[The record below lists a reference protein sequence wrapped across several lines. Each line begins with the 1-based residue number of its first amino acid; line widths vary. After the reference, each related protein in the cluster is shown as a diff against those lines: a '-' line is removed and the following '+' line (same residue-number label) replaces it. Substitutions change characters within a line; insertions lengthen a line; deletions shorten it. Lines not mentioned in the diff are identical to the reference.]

1 MTRRDNIYRFIRIA
15 FFTAIVSQFLFSFI
29 SPEADEDS
37 RASFIANNSDTLSN
51 PLFAFDAD
59 SASLVLSEEET
70 LMEEANSL
78 YLEMDLE
85 SLGLS
90 REAFEYA
97 WKGYNHMLEN
107 GILDKQ
113 DILSICDFSQ
123 SSSNKRLYVLDVENR
138 TVLINTYVAHGKN
151 SGAEFARY
159 FSNTPRS
166 NKSSLGFYITKN
178 TYHGKY
184 GLALK
189 IAGLERGINDKAYS
203 RNIVIHGSDYVGG
216 KFMER
221 NNFNGRSFGCPAV
234 PRKVS
239 AEVINT
245 IKEGSCLFI
254 YYPSDS
260 YVKKSAII

>member
-1 MTRRDNIYRFIRIA
+1 MKRRWFNFRRTRVITIA
-15 FFTAIVSQFLFSFI
+15 IIAISPLLFSLITPPNTANTGIHDTRMEVTTSGSGI
-29 SPEADEDS
+29 SPA
-37 RASFIANNSDTLSN
+37 
-51 PLFAFDAD
+51 AD
-59 SASLVLSEEET
+59 SSSVSDEESLL
-70 LMEEANSL
+70 EEARSM
-78 YLEMDLE
+78 YTEMELE

-90 REAFEYA
+90 PEAFEYA
-97 WKGYNHMLEN
+97 WKGYHHLLEK
-107 GILDKQ
+107 GTLEKQ

-123 SSSNKRLYVLDVENR
+123 SSKNKRLYILDIEQG

-151 SGAEFARY
+151 SGSEFPRY

-178 TYHGKY
+178 TYYGSY
-184 GLALK
+184 GLSLK
-189 IAGLERGINDKAYS
+189 IAGVEKGINDKAYY

-221 NNFNGRSFGCPAV
+221 NNYNGRSFGCPAI
-234 PRKVS
+234 PRKLS
-239 AEVINT
+239 GEVINT

-254 YYPSDS
+254 YYPSES

>member
-1 MTRRDNIYRFIRIA
+1 MKRRWFNFVPAPLMLITIIA
-15 FFTAIVSQFLFSFI
+15 VSPLLFSMITPPKTDIAGVQERMVVSNSGSLI
-29 SPEADEDS
+29 SLP
-37 RASFIANNSDTLSN
+37 
-51 PLFAFDAD
+51 AD
-59 SASLVLSEEET
+59 SSSIPVSDEESLV
-70 LMEEANSL
+70 EEARSM
-78 YLEMDLE
+78 YMEMELE

-90 REAFEYA
+90 PEAFEYA
-97 WKGYNHMLEN
+97 WKGYNHLLEK
-107 GILDKQ
+107 GTLEKQ

-123 SSSNKRLYVLDVENR
+123 SSKNKRLYILDIEER

-151 SGAEFARY
+151 SGSEFARY

-178 TYHGKY
+178 TYYGSY
-184 GLALK
+184 GLSLK
-189 IAGLERGINDKAYS
+189 IAGVEKGINDRAYY

-221 NNFNGRSFGCPAV
+221 NNYNGRSFGCPAI

-239 AEVINT
+239 GEVINT
-245 IKEGSCLFI
+245 IKDGSCLFI